1 MLQSAGLLVCNSQ
14 CFRHH
19 IVIGMSC
26 DRGTLFIF
34 ALTLC
39 RPRLSPWHCTVRSSS
54 INQSPWSCWAADR
67 WCTCGLLS
75 PPWWGWHWCNQNQSL
90 WSAEAAPPE
99 TVDGCP
105 CTCFLI
111 CFPRVRD
118 ISQDWFKRSSSTF
131 YKKIFAKTL
140 NEEKRKISYLQIF
153 SGTCKWVSQL
163 LTDDT

>member
-19 IVIGMSC
+19 IIIGMCLGWAAAEAHS
-26 DRGTLFIF
+26 IF

-67 WCTCGLLS
+67 WCTCSLLS
-75 PPWWGWHWCNQNQSL
+75 PPWWGWRWCNQSQSL
-90 WSAEAAPPE
+90 WSAEAAPAE
-99 TVDGCP
+99 TVAGCP
-105 CTCFLI
+105 CTCFLL

-131 YKKIFAKTL
+131 YKKKNFARTL
-140 NEEKRKISYLQIF
+140 KQWGEKEN
-153 SGTCKWVSQL
+153 
-163 LTDDT
+163 